1 MKFAI
6 QKKQINNSLCFYN
19 ITHKAIKSSLN
30 NINKKNNNFEWLIM
44 INKDLLLIPG
54 ENKITII
61 NTNKYSIVKIID
73 PSGSGW
79 ICNICVLNENIL
91 LTGDRNENIK
101 EWKIEGDN
109 LILISQKEKAH
120 NNYINY
126 LINIGNCH
134 ITSASR
140 DKTIKIW

>member
-1 MKFAI
+1 MVCYSEET
-6 QKKQINNSLCFYN
+6 NNSLCFYDL
-19 ITHKAIKSSLN
+19 TQKAIKSSLN
-30 NINKKNNNFEWLIM
+30 NINKKNNNYEWLI
-44 INKDLLLIPG
+44 ILNKDLLFIPG

-61 NTNKYSIVKIID
+61 NFNKYSIVKIID
-73 PSGSGW
+73 VSGSGW
-79 ICNICVLNENIL
+79 ICNICVLNKNIL
-91 LTGDRNENIK
+91 LTGDRNKMIK

-120 NNYINY
+120 NDFINY

-134 ITSASR
+134 FASASR